1 MVTQG
6 EHKMWLNAASM
17 LFKAGSHIYKNRQ
30 QTKMLMSDAERLHAE
45 RLAKGEIEYKKE
57 IIASND
63 KGWKDEFVLILVS
76 LPILL
81 LVWSVFSNDPNIKT
95 KLDLFFQYFN
105 ELPMWFQ
112 ILFVSVVG
120 AIYGIKGT
128 ELIKRK

>member
-1 MVTQG
+1 
-6 EHKMWLNAASM
+6 MWVSAIKLAIN
-17 LFKAGSHIYKNRQ
+17 AGSHVYKQRQ
-30 QTKMLMSDAERLHAE
+30 QTKMLMADAETKHAQK
-45 RLAKGEIEYKKE
+45 LAAGELEYKKE
-57 IIASND
+57 IIRSND
-63 KGWKDEFVLILVS
+63 QGWKDEFVLLLVS

-81 LVWSVFSNDPNIKT
+81 LVWSVFSNDPDIKI
-95 KLDLFFQYFN
+95 KLDQFFQYFN

>member
-1 MVTQG
+1 MGIKT
-6 EHKMWLNAASM
+6 
-17 LFKAGSHIYKNRQ
+17 GSHLYQNRQ
-30 QTKMLMSDAERLHAE
+30 RTKMLMSDAERLHAE
-45 RLAKGEIEYKKE
+45 KLANGELEYKKE
-57 IIASND
+57 ILQSND

-81 LVWSVFSNDPNIKT
+81 LVYSVFSNDPDIKV
-95 KLDLFFQYFN
+95 KIDLFFEYFK

>member
-1 MVTQG
+1 
-6 EHKMWLNAASM
+6 MWLKLLSM
-17 LFKAGSHIYKNRQ
+17 GIKTGSHLYQNRQ
-30 QTKMLMSDAERLHAE
+30 RTKMLMSDAERLHAE
-45 RLAKGEIEYKKE
+45 KLANGELEYKKE
-57 IIASND
+57 ILQSND
-63 KGWKDEFVLILVS
+63 KVWKDEFLLILVS

-81 LVWSVFSNDPNIKT
+81 LVYSVFSNDPDIKL

-128 ELIKRK
+128 QIFRNGGKK

>member
-1 MVTQG
+1 MGIKT
-6 EHKMWLNAASM
+6 
-17 LFKAGSHIYKNRQ
+17 GSHLYQNRQ
-30 QTKMLMSDAERLHAE
+30 RTKMLMSDAERLHAE
-45 RLAKGEIEYKKE
+45 KLANGELEYKKE
-57 IIASND
+57 IIKSND
-63 KGWKDEFVLILVS
+63 QGFKDEFVLLLVS
-76 LPILL
+76 APILL

>member
-1 MVTQG
+1 MSL
-6 EHKMWLNAASM
+6 KLLSM
-17 LFKAGSHIYKNRQ
+17 GIKTGAHLYANKQK
-30 QTKMLMSDAERLHAE
+30 TKQLMSDAERLHAE
-45 RLAKGEIEYKKE
+45 KLANGELEYKKE
-57 IIASND
+57 IIQSND
-63 KGWKDEFVLILVS
+63 KGWKDEFVLLLVS

-81 LVWSVFSNDPNIKT
+81 LVYSVFSDDPNIKT
-95 KLDLFFQYFN
+95 KIDLFFQYFK

>member
-1 MVTQG
+1 
-6 EHKMWLNAASM
+6 MWLSAIKLAIN
-17 LFKAGSHIYKNRQ
+17 AGSHVYKQRQ
-30 QTKMLMSDAERLHAE
+30 QTKMLMADAETKHAQK
-45 RLAKGEIEYKKE
+45 LAAGELEYKKE
-57 IIASND
+57 IIKSND
-63 KGWKDEFVLILVS
+63 QGWKDEFVLLLVS

-81 LVWSVFSNDPNIKT
+81 LVWSVFSNDPDIKI
-95 KLDLFFQYFN
+95 KLDLFFQYFK

>member
-1 MVTQG
+1 
-6 EHKMWLNAASM
+6 MWLSAIKLAIN
-17 LFKAGSHIYKNRQ
+17 AGSHVYKQRQ
-30 QTKMLMSDAERLHAE
+30 KTKMLMADAESKHAE
-45 RLAKGEIEYKKE
+45 RLASGELEYTKVIK
-57 IIASND
+57 ND
-63 KGWKDEFVLILVS
+63 QQNSWKDEFVLILVS

-81 LVWSVFSNDPNIKT
+81 LVWSVFSNDQDIKS

>member
-1 MVTQG
+1 
-6 EHKMWLNAASM
+6 MWLSAIKLAIN
-17 LFKAGSHIYKNRQ
+17 AGSHVYKQRQ
-30 QTKMLMSDAERLHAE
+30 KTKMLMADAESKHAE
-45 RLAKGEIEYKKE
+45 RLASGELEYTKVIK
-57 IIASND
+57 SDQQNS
-63 KGWKDEFVLILVS
+63 WKDEFVLLLVS
-76 LPILL
+76 APILL
-81 LVWSVFSNDPNIKT
+81 LVWSVFSNDQDIKS

>member
-1 MVTQG
+1 
-6 EHKMWLNAASM
+6 MWLKLLSM
-17 LFKAGSHIYKNRQ
+17 GIKTGAHLYQNKQ
-30 QTKMLMSDAERLHAE
+30 LTKQLMSDAERLHAE
-45 RLAKGEIEYKKE
+45 KLASGELEYKKE
-57 IIASND
+57 IIQSND

-81 LVWSVFSNDPNIKT
+81 LVYSVFSDDPNIKT
-95 KLDLFFQYFN
+95 KIDLFFQYFK

>member
-1 MVTQG
+1 MYLKILGMGLKTI
-6 EHKMWLNAASM
+6 
-17 LFKAGSHIYKNRQ
+17 SHIYSNRQ
-30 QTKMLMSDAERLHAE
+30 KTKMLISDAEKLHAE
-45 RLAKGEIEYKKE
+45 KMARGEIEYTQLIKTDQQN
-57 IIASND
+57 S
-63 KGWKDEFVLILVS
+63 WKDEFVLILVS

-81 LVWSVFSNDPNIKT
+81 LVWSVFSNDQDIKS

>member
-1 MVTQG
+1 
-6 EHKMWLNAASM
+6 
-17 LFKAGSHIYKNRQ
+17 
-30 QTKMLMSDAERLHAE
+30 MSDAEKLHAE
-45 RLAKGEIEYKKE
+45 KLANGELEYKKE

-81 LVWSVFSNDPNIKT
+81 LVYSVFSDDPDIKQ
-95 KLDLFFQYFN
+95 KIDLFFQYFK

-120 AIYGIKGT
+120 AIYGLKGT
-128 ELIKRK
+128 EIMRKK

>member
-1 MVTQG
+1 MYLKILGMGLKTI
-6 EHKMWLNAASM
+6 
-17 LFKAGSHIYKNRQ
+17 SHIYSNRQ
-30 QTKMLMSDAERLHAE
+30 KTKMLISDAEKLHAE
-45 RLAKGEIEYKKE
+45 KMARGEIEYTQLIKTDQQN
-57 IIASND
+57 S
-63 KGWKDEFVLILVS
+63 WKDEFVLVLVS
-76 LPILL
+76 APILL
-81 LVWSVFSNDPNIKT
+81 LVWSVFSNDQDIKS

>member
-1 MVTQG
+1 M
-6 EHKMWLNAASM
+6 A
-17 LFKAGSHIYKNRQ
+17 
-30 QTKMLMSDAERLHAE
+30 DAESRHAE
-45 RLAKGEIEYKKE
+45 KLANGELEYKKE
-57 IIASND
+57 IIKSND
-63 KGWKDEFVLILVS
+63 QGFKDEFVLLLVS
-76 LPILL
+76 APIIL
-81 LVWSVFSNDPNIKT
+81 LVWSVFSNDPDIKT

>member
-1 MVTQG
+1 
-6 EHKMWLNAASM
+6 MWLKLLSM
-17 LFKAGSHIYKNRQ
+17 GIKTGSHLYQNRQ
-30 QTKMLMSDAERLHAE
+30 RTKMLMSDAERLHAE
-45 RLAKGEIEYKKE
+45 KLANGELEYKKE
-57 IIASND
+57 ILQSND

-81 LVWSVFSNDPNIKT
+81 LVYSVFSNDPDIKV
-95 KLDLFFQYFN
+95 KIDLFFEYFK

>member
-1 MVTQG
+1 
-6 EHKMWLNAASM
+6 MWLKLLSM
-17 LFKAGSHIYKNRQ
+17 GIKTGAHLYQNKQK
-30 QTKMLMSDAERLHAE
+30 TKQLMSDAERLHAE
-45 RLAKGEIEYKKE
+45 KLANGELEYKKE

-81 LVWSVFSNDPNIKT
+81 LVYSVFSDDPNIKT
-95 KLDLFFQYFN
+95 KIDLFFQYFK

>member
-1 MVTQG
+1 
-6 EHKMWLNAASM
+6 MWLSAIKLAINA
-17 LFKAGSHIYKNRQ
+17 GTHVYKQRQ
-30 QTKMLMSDAERLHAE
+30 QTKMLLADAETKHAQK
-45 RLAKGEIEYKKE
+45 LANGELEYTKVIK
-57 IIASND
+57 SDQQNS
-63 KGWKDEFVLILVS
+63 WKDEFVLILVS

-81 LVWSVFSNDPNIKT
+81 LVYSVFSDDPDIKI
-95 KLDLFFQYFN
+95 KIDLFFQYFK

>member
-1 MVTQG
+1 
-6 EHKMWLNAASM
+6 MWLKLLSM
-17 LFKAGSHIYKNRQ
+17 GIKTGSHLYQNRQ
-30 QTKMLMSDAERLHAE
+30 RTKMLMSDAERLHAE
-45 RLAKGEIEYKKE
+45 KLANGELEYKKE
-57 IIASND
+57 ILQSND

-81 LVWSVFSNDPNIKT
+81 LVYSVFSNDPDIKV
-95 KLDLFFQYFN
+95 KLDLFFDYFN

>member
-1 MVTQG
+1 
-6 EHKMWLNAASM
+6 MWLSAIKLAIN
-17 LFKAGSHIYKNRQ
+17 AGSHVYKQRQ
-30 QTKMLMSDAERLHAE
+30 QTKMLMADAETKHAQK
-45 RLAKGEIEYKKE
+45 LAAGELEYKKE
-57 IIASND
+57 IIKSND
-63 KGWKDEFVLILVS
+63 QGWKDEFVLLLVS

-81 LVWSVFSNDPNIKT
+81 LVWSVFSNDPDIKI
-95 KLDLFFQYFN
+95 KLDQFFQYFN

>member
-1 MVTQG
+1 
-6 EHKMWLNAASM
+6 MWLSAIKLAINA
-17 LFKAGSHIYKNRQ
+17 GTHVYKQRQ
-30 QTKMLMSDAERLHAE
+30 QTKMLMADAEAKHAE
-45 RLAKGEIEYKKE
+45 KLASGELEYKKE

-63 KGWKDEFVLILVS
+63 KGWKDEFVLLLVS

-81 LVWSVFSNDPNIKT
+81 LVYSVFSDDPDIKI
-95 KLDLFFQYFN
+95 KIDLFFQYFK